1 MFLIDLT
8 QPVLLPFQE
17 TVVVAAETEAVE
29 VTEAAEVAS
38 PSEETQ
44 ARGQDAS
51 SAERKDTFLVNALT
65 R

>member
-1 MFLIDLT
+1 M
-8 QPVLLPFQE
+8 
-17 TVVVAAETEAVE
+17 VAAETEAVE

>member
-1 MFLIDLT
+1 M
-8 QPVLLPFQE
+8 
-17 TVVVAAETEAVE
+17 VAAETEAVE

-51 SAERKDTFLVNALT
+51 SAERKATFLVNVLT
-65 R
+65 RYLTLPFPRIGR